1 MSSSLGQAH
10 EAFREM
16 IGAIFVSSE
25 AFEQCQTFRD
35 ARFHLDGKA
44 FSAIELCGMLW
55 NCRDVCPP
63 ETCETMEL
71 PAESTYGQVARDV
84 SRFFARKAVA

>member
-1 MSSSLGQAH
+1 MSSSHGHAH

-16 IGAIFVSSE
+16 IGTIFVSGE
-25 AFEQCQTFRD
+25 TFEQCQAFRD
-35 ARFHLDGKA
+35 ARFDMDGKA

-55 NCRDVCPP
+55 NCNDACPP
-63 ETCETMEL
+63 ETCKTVEL
-71 PAESTYGQVARDV
+71 PRDSTYSQVARDV